1 MISSGK
7 RNFEAA
13 RRIELFS
20 GRCNSDDL
28 AGRHRYEYCP
38 PKTKLKRR
46 RGGGARAR
54 GSRGVRRGS
63 RGVGGRTL

>member
-46 RGGGARAR
+46 RGGAAW
-54 GSRGVRRGS
+54 SRGVRRGS